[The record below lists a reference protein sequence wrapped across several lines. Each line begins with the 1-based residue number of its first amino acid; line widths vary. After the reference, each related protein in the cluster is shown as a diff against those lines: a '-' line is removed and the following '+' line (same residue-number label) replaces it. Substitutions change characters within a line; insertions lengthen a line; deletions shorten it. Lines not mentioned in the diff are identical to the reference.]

1 MLAIV
6 AAAGCGGGSDDGASG
21 SAAQTAIEA
30 GAQERAESSLLQLSD
45 FPEGWRAS
53 TPDEEDTE
61 GQEKFRACIGVDY
74 SALTRTGDAQSRD
87 FEMLSEEASS
97 QTSVFEDAEQAE
109 TALDRFVSGI
119 SGAEV
124 GDCVGDLLKESAPAE
139 NQEEFEVGE
148 VEVGELNVT
157 LPDVEQATAWQI
169 AVTLEFTSGEAAGL
183 SPEIYIDQIHV
194 REGDAIATLQTVD
207 VLTPFDPELRDELLQ
222 TIADRLSE

>member
-1 MLAIV
+1 
-6 AAAGCGGGSDDGASG
+6 
-21 SAAQTAIEA
+21 
-30 GAQERAESSLLQLSD
+30 
-45 FPEGWRAS
+45 
-53 TPDEEDTE
+53 
-61 GQEKFRACIGVDY
+61 
-74 SALTRTGDAQSRD
+74 
-87 FEMLSEEASS
+87 MLSEEASS

-222 TIADRLSE
+222 QSQTASPSSSIPRAQAVNDRAPYLSRTGFDHCPPPRYTSTNPLPALTVVPTGGSAYQRCDHRYGCSSRCSRCPFPLAPIHH